1 MICDQG
7 RNWGDMKERGLNFLV
22 GGIKKN
28 KVIGNPVN
36 VLNSPKVL
44 KLHNNMLTSIPII

>member
-7 RNWGDMKERGLNFLV
+7 RNWGDMKERD
-22 GGIKKN
+22 KKN